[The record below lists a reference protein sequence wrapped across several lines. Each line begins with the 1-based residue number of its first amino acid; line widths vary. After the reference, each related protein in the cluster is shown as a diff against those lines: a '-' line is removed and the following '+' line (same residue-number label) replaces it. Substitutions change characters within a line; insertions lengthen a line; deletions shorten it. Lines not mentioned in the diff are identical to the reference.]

1 MIPEKNTTIKQE
13 NPKEKVGVFSLFDI
27 QHFLIRIIK
36 NWYWFLFFGAL
47 GYAISF
53 IYNRYYVQRIYAS
66 NLSLSISNN
75 TASYFTPNQS
85 INFIWGQ
92 GGNQDGIFLK
102 KMLLSRSHNEY
113 LVQKLDLFVGYSTKG
128 LLRETYLDKYD
139 SPVILEVDKNH
150 LQQVGYPIT
159 LIPQGNG
166 KYEVVLPEEGHSN
179 NLYNYKTEEF
189 ETIPEYAA
197 PSNKII
203 AVNQWYE
210 SPNLRFKLIN
220 NPNKSIPLDNIIVN
234 LNTIDVTVRNIQ
246 ANISVQFDEEINSV
260 IIISKQGY
268 NLRETVNFL
277 NQTVEE
283 LIEKRKEDQSLV
295 DRNTLKYINDNLG
308 VVRKKLDSSANN
320 LNALKI
326 DKKLFN
332 VEQKDQELLKKIQDL
347 ELRKVDLLLKMNS
360 LASLRNSINR
370 NIEDMIDAGSA
381 GIQDETFSISV
392 SELRA
397 LYEKRIELASI
408 YTPDSEPMREINR
421 LISQARAKSH
431 GRLNSYASNYGQ
443 EIARINKNIAEVE
456 AELIHL
462 PENQRKYIDIEREY
476 KIIETTYNTLL
487 TKQAESQI
495 RLATSKSD
503 LTIIDPAKDLGQGP
517 IGPNVTMFKYGII
530 IGLMLIPLLFI
541 LIGELLD
548 SKVRSIKEVTS
559 VLKIPLLGVIGKS
572 SHHNNLTV
580 LEQPKSS
587 ISEAFRGVRAGLR
600 FLYKEDGKSK
610 VLLVTSS
617 VGGEGKT
624 YASINIASVLGLS
637 GKKTILL
644 GMDLRK
650 PKIFGDFKIDNKY
663 GISNYLSGDIEIEKI
678 INKTSIPALDVATS
692 GPIPPNPSELLM
704 SDKNRDFIEE
714 LKKYYDFIII
724 DSPPVGLVADS
735 FELMKLADANV
746 YVIRHE
752 YTEKYMLKMV
762 AEKYHSGEIQHVG
775 LIYNDYAVK
784 QGYG

>member
-1 MIPEKNTTIKQE
+1 MIPEKNTAIKQE

-36 NWYWFLFFGAL
+36 NWYWFLLFGAA

-113 LVQKLDLFVGYSTKG
+113 LVQKLDLFIGYSTKG

-220 NPNKSIPLDNIIVN
+220 NPNKSLPLDNIIVN
-234 LNTIDVTVRNIQ
+234 LNTVNTTVRNIQ

-326 DKKLFN
+326 DKKLYN

-370 NIEDMIDAGSA
+370 NIEDMIDASSA
-381 GIQDETFSISV
+381 GIQDETFNVSV
-392 SELRA
+392 SELRT
-397 LYEKRIELASI
+397 LYEKRMELASQ
-408 YTPDSEPMREINR
+408 YTPDSKPMRDINW

-431 GRLNSYASNYGQ
+431 GRLNSYASN
-443 EIARINKNIAEVE
+443 
-456 AELIHL
+456 
-462 PENQRKYIDIEREY
+462 
-476 KIIETTYNTLL
+476 
-487 TKQAESQI
+487 
-495 RLATSKSD
+495 
-503 LTIIDPAKDLGQGP
+503 
-517 IGPNVTMFKYGII
+517 
-530 IGLMLIPLLFI
+530 
-541 LIGELLD
+541 
-548 SKVRSIKEVTS
+548 
-559 VLKIPLLGVIGKS
+559 
-572 SHHNNLTV
+572 
-580 LEQPKSS
+580 
-587 ISEAFRGVRAGLR
+587 
-600 FLYKEDGKSK
+600 
-610 VLLVTSS
+610 
-617 VGGEGKT
+617 
-624 YASINIASVLGLS
+624 
-637 GKKTILL
+637 
-644 GMDLRK
+644 
-650 PKIFGDFKIDNKY
+650 
-663 GISNYLSGDIEIEKI
+663 
-678 INKTSIPALDVATS
+678 
-692 GPIPPNPSELLM
+692 
-704 SDKNRDFIEE
+704 
-714 LKKYYDFIII
+714 
-724 DSPPVGLVADS
+724 
-735 FELMKLADANV
+735 
-746 YVIRHE
+746 
-752 YTEKYMLKMV
+752 
-762 AEKYHSGEIQHVG
+762 
-775 LIYNDYAVK
+775 
-784 QGYG
+784 